1 MICINQKLL
10 FQQNGTSNGR
20 FTVYRGIK
28 NIHDVGKMVSFN
40 GETEMDAFDGDE
52 CNEIKGTDGL
62 FYPPF
67 LNEDDVIWS
76 FSSAICRSLGVFYK
90 NDSNYQGVALKRF
103 STTFGVSK
111 HLILL

>member
-1 MICINQKLL
+1 
-10 FQQNGTSNGR
+10 
-20 FTVYRGIK
+20 
-28 NIHDVGKMVSFN
+28 MVSFN

-67 LNEDDVIWS
+67 LNKDDVIWS
-76 FSSAICRSLGVFYK
+76 FSSAICRSLGVSYK
-90 NDSNYQGVALKRF
+90 KDSSYQGVALKRF

-111 HLILL
+111 QSIHNLENIITNL